1 MAFGT
6 CRVEIDTIDGGTHG
20 SAVVDDGAVAVAV
33 DIDAGVSRAAAR
45 GGNGAGI
52 GDNAAG
58 GTFAIM
64 DAVSI
69 GGAICGNRA
78 VIGDEVVDAHFKF
91 HGGGLDADEAAVS
104 RSDHPADTV
113 DHFKMRAVIER
124 NGNKIRLHKA
134 AIINRNRTTHRHII
148 QGVDINR
155 RILDLA

>member
-6 CRVEIDTIDGGTHG
+6 CRVEIDAIDAGTHG
-20 SAVVDDGAVAVAV
+20 SAVINDGAVAVAV
-33 DIDAGVSRAAAR
+33 DIDAGISRAAAR

-69 GGAICGNRA
+69 GSAICGNRA
-78 VIGDEVVDAHFKF
+78 VIGDEVVDARFKF

-104 RSDHPADTV
+104 RRDHPAGAV

-124 NGNKIRLHKA
+124 DGNKIRLQKT
-134 AIINRNRTTHRHII
+134 AIINRNII
-148 QGVDINR
+148 ARRDIIKGMGINR
-155 RILDLA
+155 RILNLA